1 MEMAS
6 KSDHF
11 LNFYF
16 LTTRHVGS
24 QLPAQGSNLCPL
36 SWKHSLNHWTARE
49 VPKATYFK
57 RQLKEMGNLRSEQS
71 GSNIF
76 TIFKMRHL
84 GQVIEKKKKEE
95 GLKT

>member
-57 RQLKEMGNLRSEQS
+57 RQLKEMGNLRS
-71 GSNIF
+71 
-76 TIFKMRHL
+76 
-84 GQVIEKKKKEE
+84 
-95 GLKT
+95 